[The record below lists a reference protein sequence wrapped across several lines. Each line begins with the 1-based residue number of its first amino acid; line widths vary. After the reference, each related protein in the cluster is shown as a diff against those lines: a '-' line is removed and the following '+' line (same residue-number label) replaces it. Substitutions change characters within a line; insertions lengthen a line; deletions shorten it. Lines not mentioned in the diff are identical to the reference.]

1 MKCRRNKYIAQSVGP
16 LMYLNLD
23 NLRLLSRNSDSFICE
38 ILKVYIENT
47 PIDLERMEAAVSDEN
62 WKVVQYY
69 AHKLKSSAFTIGF
82 LEGHG
87 VFQEIEHKLRHNE
100 VDSSIAE
107 LYTQAAQLSK
117 LCMTEA
123 EETLVKFS

>member
-1 MKCRRNKYIAQSVGP
+1 MH
-16 LMYLNLD
+16 LNLD
-23 NLRLLSRNSDSFICE
+23 NLRLLSRNSDAFICE
-38 ILKVYIENT
+38 ILKVYLENT
-47 PIDLERMEAAVSDEN
+47 PIDLERMSNAVKEEN

-82 LEGHG
+82 LDGHA
-87 VFQEIEHKLRHNE
+87 VFQQIEQKLRHNE
-100 VDSSIAE
+100 VDDSIGK
-107 LYTQAAQLSK
+107 LYTKAAQLSK